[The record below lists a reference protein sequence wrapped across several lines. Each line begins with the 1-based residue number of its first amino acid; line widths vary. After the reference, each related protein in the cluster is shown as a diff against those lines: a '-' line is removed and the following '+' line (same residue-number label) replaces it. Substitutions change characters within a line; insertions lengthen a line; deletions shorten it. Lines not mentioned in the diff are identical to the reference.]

1 MREAS
6 YILLFFM
13 EIGIYILKLLH
24 EIPKLVLFEGG
35 IGKIGIYILKF
46 LHEIPKLVLF
56 EGGIGEIGIYKPKFL
71 YKIPNIEKNWNPRM
85 KKLARE
91 SNIMENQGKNQKNWN
106 LSQEKFRLES
116 NSIKLGNK
124 TTR

>member
-6 YILLFFM
+6 YILPFFM
-13 EIGIYILKLLH
+13 GIGIYILKLLH
-24 EIPKLVLFEGG
+24 EIPKFASFEAE
-35 IGKIGIYILKF
+35 KQWIGIYI
-46 LHEIPKLVLF
+46 PQ
-56 EGGIGEIGIYKPKFL
+56 FL

-91 SNIMENQGKNQKNWN
+91 SNIMENQGKNQKNWK
-106 LSQEKFRLES
+106 LTQEKFRLES

>member
-6 YILLFFM
+6 YILPFFM
-13 EIGIYILKLLH
+13 GIGIYILKLLH
-24 EIPKLVLFEGG
+24 EIPKFASFEAE
-35 IGKIGIYILKF
+35 KQWIGIYI
-46 LHEIPKLVLF
+46 PQ
-56 EGGIGEIGIYKPKFL
+56 FL

-91 SNIMENQGKNQKNWN
+91 SNIMENQGKHQKNWN
-106 LSQEKFRLES
+106 LTQEKFRLES